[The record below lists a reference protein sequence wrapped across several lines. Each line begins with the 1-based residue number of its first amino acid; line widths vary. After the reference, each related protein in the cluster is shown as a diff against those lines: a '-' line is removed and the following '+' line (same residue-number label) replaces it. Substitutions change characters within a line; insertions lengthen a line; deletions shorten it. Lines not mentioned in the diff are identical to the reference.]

1 MASSFTAATWE
12 PIVGPDSAPKRID
25 GRRLYRI
32 LGGDGRGF
40 AYDVGF
46 LGSGLRVR
54 VPEGFVTDGPS
65 IPSFIRWAVPKKAIG
80 QAMKSA
86 AVHDLLRE
94 DERFTLLEGD
104 SIFYMCMEA
113 EGTPAF
119 WRERFFD
126 AVRQNKSRTKRN
138 ASELVSGW
146 AVEVARGS
154 PHTPG
159 AIAPRG
165 VSGGQSPPPAH
176 SAEQS
181 R

>member
-1 MASSFTAATWE
+1 VPSSFTAATWE
-12 PIVGPDSAPKRID
+12 PIVDAHGKAVRID
-25 GRRLYRI
+25 GRRVYRI
-32 LGGDGRGF
+32 LGPEGRGF
-40 AYDVGF
+40 TYEVGF

-54 VPEGFVTDGPS
+54 VPEGFITDGPS
-65 IPSFIRWAVPKKAIG
+65 IPSIIRWAVPKKAIG

-126 AVRQNKSRTKRN
+126 AVRQNKNRTKHN
-138 ASELVSGW
+138 TKELVSGW
-146 AVEVARGS
+146 TDIQPSG
-154 PHTPG
+154 PQ
-159 AIAPRG
+159 G
-165 VSGGQSPPPAH
+165 VGG
-176 SAEQS
+176 
-181 R
+181 